1 MSDRDNRI
9 AHLGAPVIA
18 VWREPYAIG
27 READLRMF
35 REGMTVYEIVKAMDC
50 LPSDFEQWGS
60 IQINGHEIN
69 RGAWHLVRPKATSAL
84 KPIEVTF
91 TRPLRGSG
99 GGKGNTGKMVIGI
112 VAMIALTIATA
123 GIGTVGLGA
132 GMFAG
137 SGAGFGGF
145 FVAGSVSAKLL
156 AGAIG
161 VMGALAI
168 SALTKP
174 PTAKQDN
181 SRIENAEQASAE
193 GNVIE
198 QNGSIPRVIGTRKVF
213 PPLASEVYVELVG
226 DDEYAYAV
234 YVLAG
239 AHEITDIKA
248 GDAAISDDEA
258 IEYQV
263 REGFESDAPQTL
275 VPKIG
280 RTTAGSVEIKGF
292 QLASGSDTNL
302 EDQASPDK
310 SLPKWQ
316 RVAAARSPDN
326 ISIQLMWPSG
336 LIYTEDPSYTICSPL
351 RIRMRQVGDTDWIN
365 LPELHYAGTGK
376 SEQAR
381 AQVLIHWDYS
391 GDHAS
396 AIPGGGANCWAMAHL
411 RPPAQTLAPAD
422 STYQWEA
429 HDHFYDG
436 VGTRYVK
443 YSDSTTGIQNLGFS
457 RDPVHYEVEDDY
469 QKKNTAHIYLDS
481 ATFPKGTYEIEVMR
495 GCAYRLSLFTVSTY
509 TYQSNILNHFKYY
522 GTTFRISQTQRSIT
536 DNVVIARVVST
547 WDETPTPVSGL
558 AMIAI
563 KVKNKQVQ
571 AVSCNASGYVYD
583 WDGSGWNT
591 LTTTSNPAPHFR
603 DVLVGRLNQDP
614 LPVSLLDNDGIVDW
628 RSHCTNLG
636 YTCDYIANGGR
647 VEDVLTMIASC
658 GYAQP
663 YWSDNWGVIL
673 DHDRSGEP
681 PVQVFTPANSRGFQF
696 RKALA
701 RLPDGLRITYRSDDD
716 DYSNKQVMVY
726 RTDGVQH
733 DTARIEQVTY
743 DGLVSEAKIQTR
755 GTFDLRQ
762 AEYRSTFYSLEAP
775 VEYIKARRGSLVAV
789 QHDVIMR
796 HAASGRI
803 IGVNVSGGNIV
814 SIVLDSEVDIPS
826 STDFTDIPDVL
837 AEDDILSLDKLG
849 CTIRRADGSISTHE
863 ISNLA
868 GLTRTITFTT
878 PFANQTM
885 TAGPFDSGTV
895 YEIEAGCLVA
905 IGPLGREYIRLIV
918 TEIAPGE
925 DLTARL
931 TMVDEAPEL
940 WA

>member
-1 MSDRDNRI
+1 MSDRDNRL

-18 VWREPYAIG
+18 LWREPYAIG
-27 READLRMF
+27 REPDLRMF

-50 LPSDFEQWGS
+50 LPADFERWGS
-60 IQINGHEIN
+60 VQINGHEIN

-91 TRPLRGSG
+91 TRPLRGG
-99 GGKGNTGKMVIGI
+99 GGGGGAQKQVIGI
-112 VAMIALTIATA
+112 VAMLALTFATA
-123 GIGTVGLGA
+123 GIGAGALGFLGGSFGA
-132 GMFAG
+132 GGLFAG
-137 SGAGFGGF
+137 GTIG
-145 FVAGSVSAKLL
+145 AKLL
-156 AGAIG
+156 AGAVGI
-161 VMGALAI
+161 MGALAI
-168 SALTKP
+168 SALTRP
-174 PTAKQDN
+174 PTAKQN
-181 SRIENAEQASAE
+181 SDRLDQKDPAGAE
-193 GNVIE
+193 GNVLE
-198 QNGSIPRVIGTRKVF
+198 PNGTIPRVIGTRKVF
-213 PPLASEVYVELVG
+213 PPLASEAYVELVG

-239 AHEITDIKA
+239 AHEITNIKA
-248 GDAAISDDEA
+248 GDAAISDDDA
-258 IEYQV
+258 VEYQV
-263 REGFESDAPQTL
+263 REGFEDDTPQTL
-275 VPKIG
+275 VTKIG
-280 RTTAGSVEIKGF
+280 RTTAGSVELKGH

-302 EDQASPDK
+302 EDQTDPEK

-326 ISIQLMWPSG
+326 ISIQFIWPSG
-336 LIYTEDPSYTICSPL
+336 LIYTEDPSYTICLPL

-376 SEQAR
+376 TEQAR
-381 AQVLIHWDYS
+381 AQVLIHWDYD

-411 RPPAQTLAPAD
+411 RPPGQTVAPAD
-422 STYQWEA
+422 ATYQWEA

-436 VGTRYVK
+436 SGTRYVS
-443 YSDSTTGIQNLGFS
+443 YSDSLTGIQNLGFS
-457 RDPVHYEVEDDY
+457 RDPNNYEREDEY
-469 QKKNTAHIYLDS
+469 LKKNTAHIYLDS
-481 ATFPKGTYEIEVMR
+481 ATFPQGTYEIEIMR
-495 GCAYRLSLFTVSTY
+495 GGSYRLSLFTISTY
-509 TYQSNILNHFKYY
+509 LYQSTLLNHFRYY
-522 GTTFRISQTQRSIT
+522 GATFRVSQTQRSIT
-536 DNVVIARVVST
+536 DNVALARVVST

-558 AMIAI
+558 AIIAI

-663 YWSDNWGVIL
+663 YWSDTWGVIL

-681 PVQVFTPANSRGFQF
+681 PVQVFTQANSRGFQF

-733 DTARIEQVTY
+733 DTSRIEQVTY
-743 DGLVSEAKIQTR
+743 DGLVSEAKIEAR

-789 QHDVIMR
+789 QHDILTR

-803 IGVNVSGGNIV
+803 NSINTSGSNIV
-814 SIVLDSEVDIPS
+814 SIVLDTEIEIPS
-826 STDFTDIPDVL
+826 TYDFTDIPDVL

-849 CTIRRADGSISTHE
+849 CTIRHADGSISTHE
-863 ISNLA
+863 ISNTA
-868 GLTRTITFTT
+868 GFTSTITFTT

-885 TAGPFDSGTV
+885 MAGPFDSGTV

-905 IGPLGREYIRLIV
+905 IGPMGREYLRLIV
-918 TEIAPGE
+918 TEIMPGE